1 MARMQAGS
9 DFGNNKK
16 KHLEVFQLLLWGLI
30 IVKEEGLESASKV
43 SFVGLVL

>member
-1 MARMQAGS
+1 MQAGR
-9 DFGNNKK
+9 DFGNNK

-30 IVKEEGLESASKV
+30 IVKEEGLESASKA